1 MKTIDFILKHFLEPI
16 FPRTISTYKS
26 KGRQFEI
33 FNKEEMANA
42 YKESNNIDC
51 RVNAFPSY
59 TEYKGIQRYP
69 PNFVFADLDLTSFK
83 DRSSLDRA
91 LESTLRTIRIKIN
104 GTPTVLWTG
113 NGYHIYQPIEA
124 VVLEQ
129 FKEFEEFEHP
139 STKFIRFAEQYLT
152 NESSDP
158 SHNPSFKSCMLRV
171 PGSLNSKCPKGQ
183 NEIIVIQ
190 KWDGY
195 RPPINLLLSTF
206 HANLISEKIKE
217 IKFQRRVEKAYGV
230 KSGQINMLTWIE
242 TLLQTPIVDYRKNAI
257 GLILSPY
264 LVNIK
269 KLSYTD
275 SFQVIKN
282 WLTKCNEL
290 RYLDS
295 NFDYK
300 IKYSLNA
307 ALRKRQLPMKFDT
320 LLNKNQ
326 ELHNLLSLKMQ
337 QSKQPSNQ

>member
-1 MKTIDFILKHFLEPI
+1 
-16 FPRTISTYKS
+16 
-26 KGRQFEI
+26 
-33 FNKEEMANA
+33 
-42 YKESNNIDC
+42 
-51 RVNAFPSY
+51 
-59 TEYKGIQRYP
+59 
-69 PNFVFADLDLTSFK
+69 
-83 DRSSLDRA
+83 
-91 LESTLRTIRIKIN
+91 
-104 GTPTVLWTG
+104 
-113 NGYHIYQPIEA
+113 
-124 VVLEQ
+124 VLEQ

-152 NESSDP
+152 NENSDP

-171 PGSLNSKCPKGQ
+171 PGSFNSKCPKGQ